1 MLPDYPRIK
10 KGLEQKFLEAIENEI
25 KKDPL
30 ISRIKFHQVH
40 EGDELT
46 VSTID
51 GYSETVDYKLLTS
64 NFGITNDEI
73 IEKGPEVIFS
83 KVPEIAKDIIQQQ
96 SKLIIETMDKATQK
110 TGNIV
115 NAKSKPLSPELILE
129 GLKKIAIDFD
139 EFGNPIYP
147 VLWLSQKQFEKIK
160 DKIPEWEKNPEYK
173 KKQKELIEEKKQ
185 EWLDRQNSRK
195 LVD

>member
-1 MLPDYPRIK
+1 MLPDYPSIK

-30 ISRIKFHQVH
+30 ISRIKLHQIL
-40 EGDELT
+40 EGDKLT

-51 GYSETVDYKLLTS
+51 GYSETADYKLLTS
-64 NFGITNDEI
+64 KFGIRIDEV
-73 IEKGPEVIFS
+73 IEKGPAVIFS
-83 KVPEIAKDIIQQQ
+83 KVPEIAKDIIKQQ
-96 SKLIIETMDKATQK
+96 SKLIIEVVDKATQK

-129 GLKKIAIDFD
+129 GLKKLAIDFD

-147 VLWLSQKQFEKIK
+147 ILSM
-160 DKIPEWEKNPEYK
+160 Y
-173 KKQKELIEEKKQ
+173 
-185 EWLDRQNSRK
+185 
-195 LVD
+195 